1 MSQVNTLAQNVPT
14 SVCTFSILLD
24 GSNMSGHYK
33 VLNIVVQKEL
43 NTISK
48 STILLQDGSVAERGF
63 EASNGE
69 ELVPGKK
76 IEITAGYRNEE
87 ESIFEGVIIK
97 HSIRI
102 RNNVSVLEVECRH
115 QAIKMTTK
123 LNNNYFH
130 GLTDVDVAEQLCS
143 DSGISFE
150 GDSSELT
157 HKQLVQ
163 YNCSNWDFMLCRA
176 EGSGFWVTTEGASKV
191 FFKKPDFTQD
201 PVLSLAYGSTIK
213 ELDAEI
219 DTRIQYEVIKTISW
233 DAGEQQRIDSEA
245 GDPGVPAAGNIPA
258 VDLAGVTGNDRLE
271 FRHPGLEENELQV
284 WANSIMKRLRLA
296 KIRGKLKI
304 DGNHLPRP
312 GTLCELQDVG
322 ERFEGKVMISGVRH
336 HIEKGIWETYIQF
349 GQSPKPFA
357 EKFELEQP
365 LAFGLL
371 PAVHGLQIGVVSS
384 LEDPEGAERI
394 QVRLPLVHESD
405 DGAWMRLGTLDA
417 GPSRGWTFRPE
428 IGDEVITGFLNDD
441 PRHGVILGSLHSS
454 NNPAPHEASND
465 NHRKGYFSR
474 EGLELVFDDDKKSIT
489 VQTPG
494 GQKFILNDTDSSIL
508 LEDSNSNKIEMSSNG
523 IEISSSADIKIKA
536 AASLKMEGSAA
547 AELSSSAST
556 TVKGSIVQ
564 IN

>member
-1 MSQVNTLAQNVPT
+1 MSQVNTSRNIPT
-14 SVCTFSILLD
+14 SVCTFSILVD
-24 GSNMSGHYK
+24 GNNTSGHFK

-63 EASNGE
+63 EASNSE

-87 ESIFEGVIIK
+87 ESIFEGIIIK

-130 GLTDVDVAEQLCS
+130 SLTDVDVAEQLCS
-143 DSGISFE
+143 DNGLSFE

-157 HKQLVQ
+157 HKDLVQ
-163 YNCSNWDFMLCRA
+163 YNCTDWDFMLCRA
-176 EGSGFWVTTEGASKV
+176 EGTGFWVTTEEASKIS
-191 FFKKPDFTQD
+191 FKKPDFAQE

-219 DTRIQYEVIKTISW
+219 DPRIQYEVIKTISW
-233 DAGEQQRIDSEA
+233 DPGEQQTIDSEA

-258 VDLAGVTGNDRLE
+258 TDLAGVTANDRLE
-271 FRHPGLEENELQV
+271 FSHPGLEEIELQL
-284 WANSIMKRLRLA
+284 WANSIMKKHRLA

-349 GQSPKPFA
+349 GESPQRFA

-365 LAFGLL
+365 LASGLL
-371 PAVHGLQIGVVSS
+371 PAVHGLQIGVVNSF
-384 LEDPEGAERI
+384 EDPEGAERI
-394 QVRLPLVHESD
+394 QVRLPLVHRSD
-405 DGAWMRLGTLDA
+405 EGAWMRLSSLDA
-417 GPSRGWTFRPE
+417 GSGRGWTFRPE

-441 PRHGVILGSLHSS
+441 PRYGIILGSLHSS
-454 NNPAPHEASND
+454 KNPAPYEVSTHN
-465 NHRKGYFSR
+465 NQKGYFSR
-474 EGLELVFDDDKKSIT
+474 EQLELVFDDDKKTIT
-489 VQTPG
+489 IQTEG
-494 GQKFILNDTDSSIL
+494 GQKFVLDEKESSIL
-508 LEDSNSNKIEMSSNG
+508 LEDKNANKIKMSSSG
-523 IEISSSADIKIKA
+523 IEISSNSDIKINA
-536 AASLKMEGSAA
+536 GASLKMEGSAA

-556 TVKGSIVQ
+556 TVKGGIVQ